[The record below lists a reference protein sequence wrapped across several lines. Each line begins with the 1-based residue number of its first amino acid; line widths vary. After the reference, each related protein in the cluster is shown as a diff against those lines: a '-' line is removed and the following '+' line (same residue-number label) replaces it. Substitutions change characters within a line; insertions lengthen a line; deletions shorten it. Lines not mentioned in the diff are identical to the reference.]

1 MPLRNLV
8 LWLTGLFLLAA
19 CCGPARAETLRFGY
33 DEYPP
38 LSYTE
43 DGEARGRSIEL
54 IREAS
59 RRLGIRAVFVSQP
72 FVRLFV
78 SVREGVIDGIVDL
91 YETPDRA
98 KFLYFSS
105 RSATSESLFIYVRAD
120 SGVRIGSVEDARQY
134 VVGAIRGYYYGGKVD
149 QQLQSELV
157 LVKDSR
163 VLYRMLLEGR
173 LDAAI
178 GNSLAA
184 EHYMEGP
191 LARAEVLPV
200 LELARL
206 DYRIALSRSLG
217 REGRILADLYAE
229 EIRRILE
236 ERGTPVP
243 AP

>member
-1 MPLRNLV
+1 MTFQSLLP
-8 LWLTGLFLLAA
+8 WLAGLFLLIA
-19 CCGPARAETLRFGY
+19 CAGPVRAETLRFGY

-59 RRLGIRAVFVSQP
+59 RRLGIRPVFVSQP
-72 FVRLFV
+72 FIRLFV

-91 YETPDRA
+91 YETPERA
-98 KFLYFSS
+98 EHFYFSS
-105 RSATSESLFIYVRAD
+105 GSATSESLFIYVRAH
-120 SGVRIGSVEDARQY
+120 SGVRIGSVEDAKRY
-134 VVGAIRGYYYGGKVD
+134 VVGAVRGYYYGETVD
-149 QQLQSELV
+149 RQLQNELV
-157 LVKDSR
+157 LVKDSK

-184 EHYMEGP
+184 EHYMGRQ
-191 LARAEVLPV
+191 LDNAEVLPV
-200 LELARL
+200 LELACL
-206 DYRIALSRSLG
+206 NYRIALSRSLG
-217 REGRILADLYAE
+217 PKGRRLADLYSQ

-236 ERGTPVP
+236 ERGEPVP